1 MGTLRESVVPAL
13 VGAALTGVGALVVS
27 IYVDFLPTLLPA
39 LQGVA
44 AKTYVKIVLLLLLLL
59 ICTIALAVVLYV
71 KSRPFR
77 PRALAGKDFGFKWSA
92 EIDYTSKRKGD
103 EIELQW
109 LCPKH
114 NVFLGIKSAEIPE
127 TTYYRFWCQKCDAFH
142 DMISGGAPVYVQE
155 AEKIVKRKILAR
167 LGSFGG

>member
-1 MGTLRESVVPAL
+1 MSTLRESLIPAL
-13 VGAALTGVGALVVS
+13 VGAALSGVGALVLG
-27 IYVDFLPTLLPA
+27 IYADILPALLPA
-39 LQGVA
+39 LQGVT

-59 ICTIALAVVLYV
+59 TCAIALSVVLYI
-71 KSRPFR
+71 KSNPHR
-77 PRALAGKDFGFKWSA
+77 PRALTGKDFGFKWSA
-92 EIDYTSKRKGD
+92 EIDYDSKRKDD

-142 DMISGGAPVYVQE
+142 DMLSGGAPVYVQE
-155 AEKIVKRKILAR
+155 AEKIVRRKILAK
-167 LGSFGG
+167 LVA